1 MSTMTRRM
9 GGLAGLTMGL
19 VAMAAT
25 LGFAAA
31 DEPAKD
37 AKTPA
42 ASKEPI
48 LIGHYGSLTGAKA
61 TFGQSTSNG
70 IRLAIKE
77 ANAAGGVNG
86 RQILLKEYDT
96 KGESKESGTSVTRLI
111 TSDKVVA
118 VLGEVA
124 SSLSLAG
131 GRVAQQ
137 YGVPMITPSS
147 TNPSVTAL
155 GPMVSRVCFIDP
167 FQGFVGAK
175 FAFGMKNARNI
186 AVLYD
191 QTAAYSKGL
200 KDDFNK
206 AFVGMGGKICAEL
219 AYSEGDPDFSAQ
231 LTAIRETKPDMIY
244 VPGYYNDVGNIAQ
257 QARRLGITC
266 PLLGGDG
273 WDSSELAKIGKDA
286 IIGCFYSNHYSPDQP
301 EAAVRTFIAKYQ
313 SEYKGETPDGLAALG
328 YDAANLL
335 FDAMKRSKSLSGKD
349 LSSAI
354 NETKGFAGVT
364 GSITMDAQRNA
375 QKAAVVVEMKKDEKG
390 EIKAVYAAT
399 ITPGDKPIDKK

>member
-1 MSTMTRRM
+1 MSTTTRRM

-31 DEPAKD
+31 DEPAK
-37 AKTPA
+37 APA

>member
-1 MSTMTRRM
+1 M
-9 GGLAGLTMGL
+9 LKKIVGL
-19 VAMAAT
+19 VAALSVMAGGA
-25 LGFAAA
+25 GV
-31 DEPAKD
+31 
-37 AKTPA
+37 
-42 ASKEPI
+42 ASAQETI
-48 LIGHYGSLTGAKA
+48 LIGHYGSLTGPEA

-70 IRLAIKE
+70 IKLAIKE
-77 ANAAGGVNG
+77 VNAAGGVG
-86 RQILLKEYDT
+86 GKQIVLKEYDT
-96 KGESKESGTSVTRLI
+96 KGESKEAGTSVTRLV

-155 GPMVSRVCFIDP
+155 GPMISRVCFIDP

-175 FAFGMKNARNI
+175 FAYETKNARNI
-186 AVLYD
+186 AVLFD

-200 KDDFNK
+200 KDDFKK
-206 AFVGMGGKICAEL
+206 AFIGMGGKVPAEL
-219 AYSEGDPDFSAQ
+219 AYSKGDPDFSAQ
-231 LTAIRETKPDMIY
+231 LTAIRATNPDMIY

-257 QARRLGITC
+257 QARRLGINC

-286 IIGCFYSNHYSPDQP
+286 IVGSFYSNHYSPDQP

-335 FDAMKRSKSLSGKD
+335 FDAMKRSKSLSGAD

-354 NETKGFAGVT
+354 NSTKDFAGVT

-375 QKAAVVVEMKKDEKG
+375 QKAAVMVEMKKDEKG
-390 EIKAVYAAT
+390 EIRPVYAAT
-399 ITPGDKPIDKK
+399 ISPADKKK